1 MKYKLGVIGVG
12 VMGHAILSC
21 ILDKG
26 ILKKSEIGI
35 YDICQEKTTIFNN
48 VNVFTSAQ
56 DLVSDCEFILFAIK
70 PQHFEELS
78 KKIDFNSENKI
89 ISIMAGLK
97 IARIRENTSDC
108 LRIARVMPNTPC
120 KIGQGMCAVA
130 FEGFD
135 ENDKNF
141 IISLLNACGKVI
153 PIDERYFDA
162 VTSISGSGPAY
173 VYMFIDSMINGG
185 MDGGLTYEQS
195 KTLSVQTLIGTALL
209 ALNSNESMSDLTE
222 KVCSK
227 GGTTIEA
234 VNVYREKQLDALI
247 REGIAA
253 CKKRSEEMGNL
264 L

>member
-1 MKYKLGVIGVG
+1 MKYKLGVIGIG
-12 VMGHAILSC
+12 VMGQAILSC

-35 YDICQEKTTIFNN
+35 YDVCREKT
-48 VNVFTSAQ
+48 NVFSDIAVFSSAS
-56 DLVSDCEFILFAIK
+56 DLISDSEFILLAIK
-70 PQHFEELS
+70 PQHFDELAKS
-78 KKIDFNSENKI
+78 VSFKSENRI

-97 IARIRENTSDC
+97 ISKIKEKITGC
-108 LRIARVMPNTPC
+108 CPIARVMPNTPC

-130 FEGFD
+130 FDGLT
-135 ENDKNF
+135 ENDSNF
-141 IISLLNACGKVI
+141 VISVLSACGKVI
-153 PIDERYFDA
+153 PINEEHFDA

-173 VYMFIDSMINGG
+173 VYMFIDAMINGG
-185 MDGGLTYEQS
+185 TDGGLTYEQS
-195 KTLSVQTLIGTALL
+195 KTLSIQTLIGTALL
-209 ALNSNESMSDLTE
+209 ALNSNESMTELTE

-234 VNVYREKQLDALI
+234 VNVYRQKGLDALI

-253 CKKRSEEMGNL
+253 CKKRSEEMGKL